1 MSQVLN
7 ILFAAALISLIILII
22 SQNRHPVRTLA
33 WILILCLLPGLGL
46 VLYLL
51 FGTDKR
57 KDRLISD
64 KRLDQLKSEVAASNS
79 LMLRKQVPNGH
90 EDLATLLW
98 MTNKAIPL
106 AGNDVK
112 VYTSFDPMLEDLLTD
127 MDKATDHVHFEFF
140 KFEDDKVGRKVGEKL
155 RELAARGLEVRVTYD
170 SAANLTRYKFYRWLR
185 KGGVQVHS
193 FLPVILPFLT
203 STTNYR
209 NHRKIVVIDGKVG
222 YLGGMNIADRYSKG
236 IRGGVW
242 RDTHA
247 RIQGP
252 AAAELQTAF
261 LVDWQYCSRRFVSGD
276 RYFPC
281 VEPCGDSIVQIAT
294 SGPMDEWK
302 VTMQGM
308 IRLITQ
314 AQRYVYIESPYF
326 IPTEP
331 VMLALKNAALSGV
344 DVRIIIPYYGDKG
357 ILVPLASRSYVEEAL
372 IAGVKIYFYGGGY
385 LHSKTL
391 VSDGTVCTVGSTNLD
406 VRSFEQDFEINAFI
420 YDAAVSR
427 KLRDAFLSDMENS
440 TRVTLEQWRK
450 RSTWEKFKESF
461 ARLFSPIL

>member
-106 AGNDVK
+106 AGNDVR
-112 VYTSFDPMLEDLLTD
+112 VYTSFDPMLEDLLAD
-127 MDKATDHVHFEFF
+127 MDKATDHVHFELF

-155 RELAARGLEVRVTYD
+155 RELAAKGLEVRVTYD

-357 ILVPLASRSYVEEAL
+357 VLVPLASRSYVEEAL

>member
-1 MSQVLN
+1 MSQVPN
-7 ILFAAALISLIILII
+7 ITFAAALISLIILII

-357 ILVPLASRSYVEEAL
+357 VLVPLASRSYVEEAL

>member
-106 AGNDVK
+106 AGNDVR

-357 ILVPLASRSYVEEAL
+357 VLVPLASRSYVEEAL

-427 KLRDAFLSDMENS
+427 KLRDAVLSDMENS

>member
-7 ILFAAALISLIILII
+7 VLFAAALISLIILII

-33 WILILCLLPGLGL
+33 WILILCLLPGLGI

-112 VYTSFDPMLEDLLTD
+112 VYTSFDPMLEDLLAD

-261 LVDWQYCSRRFVSGD
+261 LVDWQYCSRRFVSGE
-276 RYFPC
+276 RYFPGI
-281 VEPCGDSIVQIAT
+281 EPCGDSIVQIAT

-314 AQRYVYIESPYF
+314 SQRYVYIESPYF

-344 DVRIIIPYYGDKG
+344 DVRIIIPYHGDKG

-372 IAGVKIYFYGGGY
+372 VAGVKVYFYGGGY

-427 KLRDAFLSDMENS
+427 KLRDAFLADMEIS

>member
-1 MSQVLN
+1 MSQVRN

-112 VYTSFDPMLEDLLTD
+112 VYTSFDPMLEDLLAD

-140 KFEDDKVGRKVGEKL
+140 KFEDDKVGRLVGEKL
-155 RELAARGLEVRVTYD
+155 RELAAKGLEVRVTYD

-344 DVRIIIPYYGDKG
+344 DVRIIIPYHGDKG
-357 ILVPLASRSYVEEAL
+357 VLVPLASRSYVEEAL

>member
-79 LMLRKQVPNGH
+79 MMLRKQVPNGH

-106 AGNDVK
+106 AGNDVR
-112 VYTSFDPMLEDLLTD
+112 VYTSFDPMLEDLLAD

-140 KFEDDKVGRKVGEKL
+140 KFEDDKVGRLVGEKL
-155 RELAARGLEVRVTYD
+155 RELAAKGLEVRVTYD

-344 DVRIIIPYYGDKG
+344 DVRIIIPYHGDKG
-357 ILVPLASRSYVEEAL
+357 VLVPLASRSYVEEAL

>member
-357 ILVPLASRSYVEEAL
+357 VLVPLASRSYVEEAL

-450 RSTWEKFKESF
+450 MSTWEKFKESF

>member
-357 ILVPLASRSYVEEAL
+357 VLVPLASRSYVEEAL

-420 YDAAVSR
+420 YDAAVAR
-427 KLRDAFLSDMENS
+427 KLSDAFLADMESS

>member
-357 ILVPLASRSYVEEAL
+357 VLVPLASRSYVEEAL

-440 TRVTLEQWRK
+440 TRVTLEQWRT

>member
-106 AGNDVK
+106 AGNDVR

-281 VEPCGDSIVQIAT
+281 VEPCGDSIVQIET

-357 ILVPLASRSYVEEAL
+357 VLVPLASRSYVEEAL

>member
-106 AGNDVK
+106 AGNDVR
-112 VYTSFDPMLEDLLTD
+112 VYTSFDPMLEDLLAD

-140 KFEDDKVGRKVGEKL
+140 KFEDDKVGRLVGEKL
-155 RELAARGLEVRVTYD
+155 RELAAKGLEVRVTYD

-357 ILVPLASRSYVEEAL
+357 VLVPLASRSYVEEAL

-406 VRSFEQDFEINAFI
+406 VRSFEQDFEVNAFI

>member
-331 VMLALKNAALSGV
+331 VMLAFKNAALSGV

-357 ILVPLASRSYVEEAL
+357 VLVPLASRSYVEEAL

>member
-64 KRLDQLKSEVAASNS
+64 KRLEQLKSEVAASNS

-106 AGNDVK
+106 AGNDVR
-112 VYTSFDPMLEDLLTD
+112 VYTSFDPMLEDLLAD

-261 LVDWQYCSRRFVSGD
+261 LVDWQCCSRRCVSGE

-281 VEPCGDSIVQIAT
+281 VEPCGDSRVQMAT

-357 ILVPLASRSYVEEAL
+357 VLVPLASRSYVEEAL

>member
-112 VYTSFDPMLEDLLTD
+112 VYTSFDPMLEDLLAD

-140 KFEDDKVGRKVGEKL
+140 KFEDDKVGRLVGEKL
-155 RELAARGLEVRVTYD
+155 RELAAKGLEVRVTYD

-344 DVRIIIPYYGDKG
+344 DVRIIIPYHGDKG
-357 ILVPLASRSYVEEAL
+357 VLVPLASRSYVEEAL

>member
-1 MSQVLN
+1 
-7 ILFAAALISLIILII
+7 
-22 SQNRHPVRTLA
+22 
-33 WILILCLLPGLGL
+33 
-46 VLYLL
+46 
-51 FGTDKR
+51 
-57 KDRLISD
+57 
-64 KRLDQLKSEVAASNS
+64 
-79 LMLRKQVPNGH
+79 
-90 EDLATLLW
+90 
-98 MTNKAIPL
+98 
-106 AGNDVK
+106 
-112 VYTSFDPMLEDLLTD
+112 
-127 MDKATDHVHFEFF
+127 
-140 KFEDDKVGRKVGEKL
+140 DDKVGRKVGEKL

-357 ILVPLASRSYVEEAL
+357 VLVPLASRSYVEEAL

>member
-155 RELAARGLEVRVTYD
+155 RELAAKGLEVRVTYD

-357 ILVPLASRSYVEEAL
+357 VLVPLASRSYVEEAL

>member
-7 ILFAAALISLIILII
+7 ILFASALISLIILII

-64 KRLDQLKSEVAASNS
+64 KRLAQLKSEVAASNS

-357 ILVPLASRSYVEEAL
+357 VLVPLASRSYVEEAL

>member
-7 ILFAAALISLIILII
+7 FLFGAALVSLIILII

-33 WILILCLLPGLGL
+33 WILILCLLPGLGV

-64 KRLDQLKSEVAASNS
+64 KRLDRLKSEVASSNS
-79 LMLRKQVPNGH
+79 LMLRKQVPDGH

-106 AGNDVK
+106 AGNEVK
-112 VYTSFDPMLEDLLTD
+112 IYTAFDPMLEDLLAD

-140 KFEDDKVGRKVGEKL
+140 KFEDDRTGRRVGEKL
-155 RELAARGLEVRVTYD
+155 RELASRGVEVRVTYD
-170 SAANLTRYKFYRWLR
+170 SAANLTRHRFYKWLR
-185 KGGVQVHS
+185 KGGVQVRA
-193 FLPVILPFLT
+193 FLPVILPFLS

-236 IRGGVW
+236 IRGGQW
-242 RDTHA
+242 RDTHV
-247 RIQGP
+247 RISGP

-261 LVDWQYCSRRFVSGD
+261 LVDWQYCSKCFVSGE
-276 RYFPC
+276 RYFPR
-281 VEPCGDSIVQIAT
+281 VESCGDSIVQIAT

-302 VTMQGM
+302 VTMQGL

-314 AQRYVYIESPYF
+314 SERYVYIESPYF

-331 VMLALKNAALSGV
+331 VMLALKNAALAGV
-344 DVRIIIPYYGDKG
+344 DVRIIIPYHGDKG
-357 ILVPLASRSYVEEAL
+357 FLVPLASRSYVEEAL
-372 IAGVKIYFYGGGY
+372 IAGVKLYFYGGGY
-385 LHSKTL
+385 LHSKTV

-406 VRSFEQDFEINAFI
+406 VRSFEQDFEVNAFI
-420 YDAAVSR
+420 YDKEIAR
-427 KLRDAFLSDMENS
+427 ELRDAFLDDMKES
-440 TRVTLEQWRK
+440 TRVSLEQWRK
-450 RSTWEKFKESF
+450 RSRWEKFKESF

>member
-106 AGNDVK
+106 AGNDVR
-112 VYTSFDPMLEDLLTD
+112 VYTSFDPMLEDLLAD

-344 DVRIIIPYYGDKG
+344 DVRIIIPYHGDKG
-357 ILVPLASRSYVEEAL
+357 VLVPLASRSYVEEAL

>member
-140 KFEDDKVGRKVGEKL
+140 KFEDDKVGRLVGEKL
-155 RELAARGLEVRVTYD
+155 RELAAKGLEVRVTYD

-357 ILVPLASRSYVEEAL
+357 VLVPLASRSYVEEAL

>member
-106 AGNDVK
+106 AGNDVR
-112 VYTSFDPMLEDLLTD
+112 VYTSFDPMLEDLLAD

-170 SAANLTRYKFYRWLR
+170 PAANLTRYKFYRWLR

-357 ILVPLASRSYVEEAL
+357 VLVPLASRSYVEEAL

>member
-302 VTMQGM
+302 VTMQGI

-314 AQRYVYIESPYF
+314 SQRYVYIESPYF

-344 DVRIIIPYYGDKG
+344 DVRIIIPYHGDKG

-372 IAGVKIYFYGGGY
+372 LAGVKIYFYGGGY

-420 YDAAVSR
+420 YDTAVSR
-427 KLRDAFLSDMENS
+427 KLRDAFLADMEIS

>member
-242 RDTHA
+242 RDIHA

-357 ILVPLASRSYVEEAL
+357 VLVPLASRSYVEEAL

>member
-1 MSQVLN
+1 MSNLLK
-7 ILFAAALISLIILII
+7 ILFTVVLLSLVIVII

-33 WILILCLLPGLGL
+33 WILVLILLPGLGV
-46 VLYLL
+46 VLYFL
-51 FGTDKR
+51 FGTLKR

-64 KRLDQLKSEVAASNS
+64 QHLNQLKEEVAKANS
-79 LMLRKQVPNGH
+79 LMLRRQVPGGH

-106 AGNDVK
+106 AGNDVRI
-112 VYTSFDPMLEDLLTD
+112 YTTFDEMITDMLED

-140 KFEDDKVGRKVGEKL
+140 KFEDDAVGRKVGEKL
-155 RELAARGLEVRVTYD
+155 RELASRGLEVRVTYD
-170 SAANLTRYKFYRWLR
+170 SAANISRHRFYRWLR
-185 KGGVQVHS
+185 KGGVQVRA
-193 FLPVILPFLT
+193 FLPVVLPFLT
-203 STTNYR
+203 TTTNYR

-222 YLGGMNIADRYSKG
+222 YLGGMNIAERYSRG
-236 IRGGVW
+236 IRRGQW
-242 RDTHA
+242 RDTHM
-247 RIQGP
+247 RINGP

-261 LVDWQYCSRRFVSGD
+261 LVDWQFCTKRFVSGS
-276 RYFPC
+276 RYFPQ
-281 VEPCGDSIVQIAT
+281 VESCGDSIVQIAT

-314 AQRYVYIESPYF
+314 AERYVYIESPYF

-331 VMLALKNAALSGV
+331 VMMAMKNAALAGI
-344 DVRIIIPYYGDKG
+344 DVRVIIPYHGDKG

-372 IAGVKIYFYGGGY
+372 IAGVKIYFYSGGY
-385 LHSKTL
+385 LHAKTI

-406 VRSFEQDFEINAFI
+406 VRSFEQDFEVNAFI
-420 YDAAVSR
+420 YDKEVAR
-427 KLRDAFLSDMENS
+427 KLRDAFLEDMNNS
-440 TRVTLEQWRK
+440 TRVSLEQWRK
-450 RSTWEKFKESF
+450 RSRWEKFKESF

>member
-79 LMLRKQVPNGH
+79 MMLRKQVPNGH
-90 EDLATLLW
+90 EDMATLLW

-106 AGNDVK
+106 AGNDVR
-112 VYTSFDPMLEDLLTD
+112 VYTSFDPMLEDLLAD

-357 ILVPLASRSYVEEAL
+357 VLVPLASRSYVEEAL

>member
-64 KRLDQLKSEVAASNS
+64 KRLAQLKSEVAASNS

-357 ILVPLASRSYVEEAL
+357 VLVPLASRSYVEEAL

>member
-1 MSQVLN
+1 MSQALN

-106 AGNDVK
+106 AGNDVR
-112 VYTSFDPMLEDLLTD
+112 VYTSFDPMLEDLLAD

-140 KFEDDKVGRKVGEKL
+140 KFEDDKVGRLVGEKL
-155 RELAARGLEVRVTYD
+155 RELAAKGLEVRVTYD

-344 DVRIIIPYYGDKG
+344 DVRIIIPYHGDKG
-357 ILVPLASRSYVEEAL
+357 VLVPLASRSYVEEAL

>member
-79 LMLRKQVPNGH
+79 MMLRKQVPNGH

-106 AGNDVK
+106 AGNDVR
-112 VYTSFDPMLEDLLTD
+112 VYTSFDPMLEDLLAD

-140 KFEDDKVGRKVGEKL
+140 KFEDDKVGRLVGEKL
-155 RELAARGLEVRVTYD
+155 RELAAKGLEVRVTYD

-261 LVDWQYCSRRFVSGD
+261 LVDWQYCSKRFVSGD

-357 ILVPLASRSYVEEAL
+357 VLVPLASRSYVEEAL

>member
-106 AGNDVK
+106 AGNDVR
-112 VYTSFDPMLEDLLTD
+112 VYTSFDPMLEDLLAD

-140 KFEDDKVGRKVGEKL
+140 KFEDDKVGRLVGEKL
-155 RELAARGLEVRVTYD
+155 RELAAKGLEVRVTYD

-261 LVDWQYCSRRFVSGD
+261 LVDWQYCSKRFVSGD

-344 DVRIIIPYYGDKG
+344 DVRIIIPYHGDKG
-357 ILVPLASRSYVEEAL
+357 VLVPLASRSYVEEAL

>member
-1 MSQVLN
+1 MSQALN

-106 AGNDVK
+106 AGNDVR

-140 KFEDDKVGRKVGEKL
+140 KFEDDKVGRLVGEKL
-155 RELAARGLEVRVTYD
+155 RELAAKGLEVRVTYD

-357 ILVPLASRSYVEEAL
+357 VLVPLASRSYVEEAL

>member
-357 ILVPLASRSYVEEAL
+357 VLVPLASRSYVEEAL
-372 IAGVKIYFYGGGY
+372 IAGVKIYFYGGGD

>member
-106 AGNDVK
+106 AGNDVR
-112 VYTSFDPMLEDLLTD
+112 VYTSFDPMLEDLLED

-140 KFEDDKVGRKVGEKL
+140 KFEDDKVGRLVGEKL
-155 RELAARGLEVRVTYD
+155 RELAAKGLEVRVTYD

-247 RIQGP
+247 RIHGP

-357 ILVPLASRSYVEEAL
+357 VLVPLASRSYVEEAL

>member
-106 AGNDVK
+106 AGNDVR
-112 VYTSFDPMLEDLLTD
+112 VYTSFDPMLEDLLAD

-155 RELAARGLEVRVTYD
+155 RELAAKGLEVRVTYD

-357 ILVPLASRSYVEEAL
+357 VLVPLASRSYVEEAL

>member
-357 ILVPLASRSYVEEAL
+357 VLVPLASRSYVEEAL
-372 IAGVKIYFYGGGY
+372 SAGVKIYFYGGGY

>member
-7 ILFAAALISLIILII
+7 ILFAAALISLVILII

-106 AGNDVK
+106 AGNDVR
-112 VYTSFDPMLEDLLTD
+112 VYTSFDPMLEDLLAD

-331 VMLALKNAALSGV
+331 VVLALKNAALSGV

-357 ILVPLASRSYVEEAL
+357 VLVPLASRSYVEEAL

>member
-140 KFEDDKVGRKVGEKL
+140 KFEDDKAGRKVGEKL

-357 ILVPLASRSYVEEAL
+357 VLVPLASRSYVEEAL

>member
-79 LMLRKQVPNGH
+79 MMLRKQVPNGH

-344 DVRIIIPYYGDKG
+344 DVRIIIPYHGDKG
-357 ILVPLASRSYVEEAL
+357 VLVPLASRSYVEEAL

>member
-357 ILVPLASRSYVEEAL
+357 VLVPLASRSYVEEAL

-385 LHSKTL
+385 LHSKSL

>member
-106 AGNDVK
+106 AGNDVR

-193 FLPVILPFLT
+193 FLPVSLPFLT

-357 ILVPLASRSYVEEAL
+357 VLVPLASRSYVEEAL

>member
-344 DVRIIIPYYGDKG
+344 DVRIIIPYHGDKG
-357 ILVPLASRSYVEEAL
+357 VLVPLASRSYVEEAL